1 MIVLLITSRNSVHP
15 KPIQTISHSQHLLL
29 LSQLSLHV
37 NQIQRQK
44 AFSLKKII
52 LAQKKVFRVCS
63 LTQLKYLLD
72 TRQRHGMPTVLNE
85 NVLMFEF
92 NCNNVIR
99 IARWN
104 HIKFFSAKTA
114 LSTVIFHWDASYNV
128 SIMMEKIGYG
138 LIYCQLFSTFNIKFF
153 LNKTFHLN
161 KTQDGKFCPWIL
173 ARYQLEQTLL
183 LMVDRDD
190 SNIVAVFRVKTA
202 FTRPKF
208 KLFSP

>member
-1 MIVLLITSRNSVHP
+1 MHP

-99 IARWN
+99 IAR
-104 HIKFFSAKTA
+104 
-114 LSTVIFHWDASYNV
+114 
-128 SIMMEKIGYG
+128 
-138 LIYCQLFSTFNIKFF
+138 
-153 LNKTFHLN
+153 
-161 KTQDGKFCPWIL
+161 
-173 ARYQLEQTLL
+173 
-183 LMVDRDD
+183 
-190 SNIVAVFRVKTA
+190 
-202 FTRPKF
+202 
-208 KLFSP
+208 